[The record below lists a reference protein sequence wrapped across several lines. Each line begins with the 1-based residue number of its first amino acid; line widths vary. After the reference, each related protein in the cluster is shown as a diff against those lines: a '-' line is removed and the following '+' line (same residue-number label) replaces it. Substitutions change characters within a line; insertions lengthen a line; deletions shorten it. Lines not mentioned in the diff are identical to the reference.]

1 MYGRNRM
8 RIVRELM
15 PNGMPLVVQG
25 VLDENDEI
33 GPESI
38 EVYPLIR
45 PASSDLDEDAIPESF
60 LLSKV
65 FVLPRLPVSMGKLA
79 QRLAKRLS
87 NTESY
92 EDS

>member
-1 MYGRNRM
+1 
-8 RIVRELM
+8 M

-25 VLDENDEI
+25 VLDENGEI

-45 PASSDLDEDAIPESF
+45 PPSSALDEDAIPESF

-65 FVLPRLPVSMGKLA
+65 IVLPRLPVSMGKLA
-79 QRLAKRLS
+79 RRLAKRLS

>member
-1 MYGRNRM
+1 M
-8 RIVRELM
+8 RIVREIM

-25 VLDENDEI
+25 VLDDCGEI

-45 PASSDLDEDAIPESF
+45 PTSSIGDSEIAPDLF

-65 FVLPRLPVSMGKLA
+65 LVLPKLPVSMGKLA
-79 QRLAKRLS
+79 RRLAKRLS
-87 NTESY
+87 TNSY
-92 EDS
+92 HENA

>member
-1 MYGRNRM
+1 
-8 RIVRELM
+8 M

-25 VLDENDEI
+25 VLDENGEI

-45 PASSDLDEDAIPESF
+45 PASSDLDTDAGPETF

-65 FVLPRLPVSMGKLA
+65 LVLPKLPVSMGKLA
-79 QRLAKRLS
+79 RRLAKRLS
-87 NTESY
+87 DTQSY

>member
-1 MYGRNRM
+1 
-8 RIVRELM
+8 M

-25 VLDENDEI
+25 VLDENGEI

-45 PASSDLDEDAIPESF
+45 PTSSIGDSEIVPDLF

-65 FVLPRLPVSMGKLA
+65 LVLPKLPVSMGKLA
-79 QRLAKRLS
+79 RRLAKRLS

>member
-1 MYGRNRM
+1 M
-8 RIVRELM
+8 RIVREIM

-25 VLDENDEI
+25 VLDENGEI

-45 PASSDLDEDAIPESF
+45 PTSSIGDSEIVPDLF

-65 FVLPRLPVSMGKLA
+65 LVLPKLPVSMGKLA
-79 QRLAKRLS
+79 RRLAKRLS

>member
-1 MYGRNRM
+1 
-8 RIVRELM
+8 M
-15 PNGMPLVVQG
+15 PNGMPLIVQG
-25 VLDENDEI
+25 ELDENGEI

-45 PASSDLDEDAIPESF
+45 PASSDLDEDASPESF

-65 FVLPRLPVSMGKLA
+65 HILPKLPVSMGRLA

-87 NTESY
+87 TNSDY
-92 EDS
+92 ENA